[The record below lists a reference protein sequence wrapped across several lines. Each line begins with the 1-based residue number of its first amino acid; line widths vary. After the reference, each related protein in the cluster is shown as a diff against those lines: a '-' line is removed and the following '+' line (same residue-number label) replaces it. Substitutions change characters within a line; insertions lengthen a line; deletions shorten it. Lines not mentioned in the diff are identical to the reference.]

1 MISRPR
7 RAGRAKA
14 QDPASRSGHAR
25 RDRWWPAV
33 PALVALVLYA
43 PSLSLGFVRDDHGL
57 IEGHAAL
64 REGPAELARALASDF
79 HAGTGGGSGKWRP
92 WVTLSYAVDG
102 ALGGWRPAWFH
113 ATNVIAHALASACVA
128 LLVAQSG
135 VAVPIAL
142 LAGTAFAAMPAH
154 VEPVSWIAARTDL
167 LAGLFMCA
175 ALWVDGRRRRA
186 RRGGPGW
193 IAPGLFA
200 LALLS
205 KETAVAFLAVIAVA
219 VGSAAGAA
227 RPARTWRWLAP
238 YALVAALWAA
248 AWFMIG
254 GVPARPDHVD
264 AARAQALER
273 GAAWTAAALLRFTL
287 PGVTHAPD
295 WPLPSAPG
303 GADPRVA
310 AGLALWA
317 ALALAVAVAARKRS
331 AFATPLALSVAPLVP
346 VALGAFGG
354 LAGGAVMAERVVYA
368 ASAGVVWTAALA
380 AAWALARCGPRR
392 RAAALLAGALA
403 GVVLAYEASV
413 TWRDQSMYRDD
424 AHVYAAMWARVP
436 QHATGAVGLA
446 TVRMAEGRLDEALAL
461 LEQAEALDP
470 RIPEIHQA
478 RAEIAFARARWAEAA
493 AAADRVVGLEP
504 TRAYPRLLRAAARV
518 RMGEGDAVAAE
529 LDSLGELLPYDPLL
543 LAARGERRLAAG
555 LHAEAAADLE
565 RALRAQPGDPFT
577 GLALA
582 RALRATGAN
591 ERALAV
597 LDHVV
602 RIAPASVEAWQ
613 AYADA
618 AGAIGRA
625 AQRDSALA
633 LARLLRDAAAARP

>member
-1 MISRPR
+1 V
-7 RAGRAKA
+7 
-14 QDPASRSGHAR
+14 HAR
-25 RDRWWPAV
+25 RGRWWAAV

-57 IEGHAAL
+57 IEGHVAL
-64 REGPAELARALASDF
+64 REGPAQVARALLSDF

-102 ALGGWRPAWFH
+102 ALGGWRPPWFH
-113 ATNVIAHALASACVA
+113 ASNVIAHALASACVG
-128 LLVAQSG
+128 LLVVQSG

-142 LAGTAFAAMPAH
+142 LAGTAFAVMPAH
-154 VEPVSWIAARTDL
+154 VEPVAWIAARTDL

-175 ALWVDGRRRRA
+175 ALWLDGRRRRA

-205 KETAVAFLAVIAVA
+205 KETSLAFLAVIAAA
-219 VGSAAGAA
+219 VGSAACGA
-227 RPARTWRWLAP
+227 RPQRPWHWLAP
-238 YALVAALWAA
+238 YAVVAAVWAA
-248 AWFMIG
+248 GWLAIG
-254 GVPARPDHVD
+254 GVPARPEYVD
-264 AARAQALER
+264 AERAKALEG

-295 WPLPSAPG
+295 WPLPAARSA
-303 GADPRVA
+303 ADSRVA

-317 ALALAVAVAARKRS
+317 ALGLAVMVAVRRRS
-331 AFATPLALSVAPLVP
+331 AFATPLALVAAPLVP
-346 VALGAFGG
+346 IAVGASGG
-354 LAGGAVMAERVVYA
+354 FAGGAVMAERLVYA

-380 AAWALARCGPRR
+380 AAWAFDRPGPRR
-392 RAAALLAGALA
+392 RTAAWVAGAAACVLLAH
-403 GVVLAYEASV
+403 EARV

-446 TVRMAEGRLDEALAL
+446 TVRMVEGRLDEALAL
-461 LEQAEALDP
+461 LERAEALDP

-478 RAEIAFARARWAEAA
+478 RAEIAFSRARWAEAA
-493 AAADRVVGLEP
+493 AAAERVIGLDP
-504 TRAYPRLLRAAARV
+504 TRGYPRLLRAAARV

-529 LDSLGELLPYDPLL
+529 IDSLGELLPDDPML

-555 LHAEAAADLE
+555 RHAEAVTDLE
-565 RALRAQPGDPFT
+565 RALRAQPGDPFI

-582 RALRATGAN
+582 RALRATGAAD
-591 ERALAV
+591 RALAV
-597 LDHVV
+597 LGYVV
-602 RIAPASVEAWQ
+602 RIAPGSAEAWQ

-618 AGAIGRA
+618 AGAVGRA

-633 LARLLRDAAAARP
+633 RVRLLRGVETARP